1 MFAYF
6 PYIWRANEKQET
18 MKRIFTFIA
27 LALAAGTL
35 AAQEKYVPTAENLAN
50 REWFRD
56 AKFGLFIHWGIYSM
70 LGDGEWVLT
79 NKGLN
84 EREYQE
90 LAAGFYPSRF
100 DAREWARLAKEAGMR
115 YICFTSRHH
124 DGFSMF
130 HTEASDYNVVDAT
143 PWGRDVVAELAEAC
157 RKEGLKLFL
166 YYSHIDWHRPDYYP
180 WGRTGRQ
187 TGREPSGTWED
198 YLRFMDTQ
206 LTELLTNYGP
216 IGGLWFDGWW
226 DKPDADWQLERQYAL
241 AHRLQPGCLI
251 GNNHHVAPFDGE
263 DFQMFERDL
272 PGQNTAGYSSDAPV
286 SALPLESCETTNRT
300 WGYSITDRDFKP
312 ARQLIQTLVRAAGNG
327 ANLLLN
333 VGPRPSGDF
342 PTEAVETLREM
353 GKWTAVYGPT
363 LYGTRAGEVAPQ
375 PWGVTTRRG
384 DTTYVH
390 ILDFEGTELLL
401 PVTGRRVKRAT
412 TFKDGSPVR
421 HERTDEGILLHL
433 ESAPTDIDHVIE
445 IVWRPTR

>member
-157 RKEGLKLFL
+157 REEGLKLFL

-272 PGQNTAGYSSDAPV
+272 PGQNTAGYSGDAPV

-300 WGYSITDRDFKP
+300 WGYCITDRDFKP

-390 ILDFEGTELLL
+390 ILDLEGTELLL

-433 ESAPTDIDHVIE
+433 DSAPTDIDHVIE

>member
-157 RKEGLKLFL
+157 REERLKLFL

-272 PGQNTAGYSSDAPV
+272 PGQNTAGYSGDAPV

-390 ILDFEGTELLL
+390 ILDLEGTELLL

>member
-157 RKEGLKLFL
+157 REEGLKLFL

-272 PGQNTAGYSSDAPV
+272 PGQNTAGYSGDAPV

-312 ARQLIQTLVRAAGNG
+312 SRQLIQTLVRAAGNG

-333 VGPRPSGDF
+333 VGPRPNGDF

-390 ILDFEGTELLL
+390 ILDLEGTELLL

-433 ESAPTDIDHVIE
+433 DSAPTDIDHVIE
-445 IVWRPTR
+445 IVWRPR